1 MRNFFRG
8 IIRASSFFRK
18 EIFEILR
25 QPRLV
30 FTLVLGPFLILFIFG
45 IGYRN
50 QARALRTLFVAQPS
64 STLVQES
71 QQNQE
76 SMGLWLIYAGTTGDQ
91 IEALDQLNR
100 GQVDLVIVEP
110 EDAYNTIKNNEQA
123 IFTLYHHEIDP
134 AQVNYFAYF
143 GHIYVN
149 ALNQRVLHSFA
160 VQGQQEAANLQNN
173 LQEAHQNVAAMRQA
187 VQSGDETLA
196 QQKQQGL
203 SSNVDAVSLAVGVSL
218 GLLDGLQQTQGVN
231 TDPVQSTLESTPE
244 STLESTLANLRQNT
258 NQLNN
263 SSSADPSER
272 LARLDK
278 VDQDITDLDGR
289 LAEFQSIAPTIMVNP
304 FQSETKSLAP
314 VQLSVSDFFAPAVLA
329 LLLQHLAVTFAALSI
344 VRERN
349 VGTMELFR
357 VSPLSA
363 AEALFGK
370 YISYMVF
377 GGVIAA
383 LLSALLAYV
392 LHVPMLGNWWYFA
405 LVIAAVL
412 FASLGIGFAISIISQ
427 TDSQAVQYSMII
439 LLASVFFSG
448 FIMSLDMLLPAVRVI
463 SWLLPTTYGTLL
475 LRDIALRG
483 MDPNWALLGGMAAIG
498 LVLMLISWWLMRRLI
513 SSSQ

>member
-1 MRNFFRG
+1 MGNFFRG

-30 FTLVLGPFLILFIFG
+30 ATLVLGPFLILFIFG
-45 IGYRN
+45 IGYRA
-50 QARALRTLFVAQPS
+50 QSRTLRTLFVAQPNS
-64 STLVQES
+64 PIAAQDI
-71 QQNQE
+71 QQYGK
-76 SMGLWLIYAGTTGDQ
+76 SMGSLLIYAGVTGNQ
-91 IEALDQLNR
+91 NEALDQLQR

-110 EDAYNTIKNNEQA
+110 GDATSTIKNNQQA
-123 IFTLYHHEIDP
+123 VFTLYHHEIDP
-134 AQVNYFAYF
+134 VQVSYINYLGWLYA
-143 GHIYVN
+143 GAVN
-149 ALNQRVLHSFA
+149 QQVLRSFA
-160 VQGQQEAANLQNN
+160 VQGQKDAVNLHTS
-173 LQEAHQNVAAMRQA
+173 LQEAHQNVSAMRQA
-187 VQSGDETLA
+187 VQSGDEALA

-203 SSNVDAVSLAVGVSL
+203 AGNVDAISQAVGASL
-218 GLLDGLQQTQGVN
+218 GLLDSLQQTKGTNGGN
-231 TDPVQSTLESTPE
+231 TDPVQSTLTD
-244 STLESTLANLRQNT
+244 LRQNT
-258 NQLNN
+258 NQLGD
-263 SSSADPSER
+263 STGTKDER

-278 VDQDITDLDGR
+278 IDKDITDLDGK
-289 LAEFQSIAPTIMVNP
+289 LAEFQSIDPSIIVSP
-304 FQSETKSLAP
+304 FRSETKSVAN
-314 VQLSVSDFFAPAVLA
+314 VQPSISDFFAPAVLA

-370 YISYMVF
+370 YISYMLF

-383 LLSALLAYV
+383 ILSALLVFA

-412 FASLGIGFAISIISQ
+412 FTSLGIGFAISIVSQ

-448 FIMSLDMLLPAVRVI
+448 FIMSLDMLWEPVRVI

-483 MDPNWALLGGMAAIG
+483 IDPNWALLGGLIAIG
-498 LVLMLISWWLMRRLI
+498 LVLMLISWRLMRRLI
-513 SSSQ
+513 ASSQ

>member
-1 MRNFFRG
+1 MGNFFRG
-8 IIRASSFFRK
+8 MIRASSFFRK

-30 FTLVLGPFLILFIFG
+30 ATLVLGPFLILFIFG

-50 QARALRTLFVAQPS
+50 QARALHTLFVAQPN
-64 STLVQES
+64 STLAQNI
-71 QQNQE
+71 QQNKT
-76 SMGLWLIYAGTTGDQ
+76 SMGSWLIYAGVTGDQ
-91 IEALDQLNR
+91 KEALDRLNR

-110 EDAYNTIKNNEQA
+110 EDAYNTIKNNQQA
-123 IFTLYHHEIDP
+123 TFTLYHHEIDP
-134 AQVNYFAYF
+134 VQVNYIAYF
-143 GHIYVN
+143 GQVYVN
-149 ALNQRVLHSFA
+149 ALNQLVLRSFA
-160 VQGQQEAANLQNN
+160 VQGQKDAANLHHN
-173 LQEAHQNVAAMRQA
+173 LQEAHQNVSAMRQA

-203 SSNVDAVSLAVGVSL
+203 SSNMDAVSLAVGASL
-218 GLLDGLQQTQGVN
+218 GLLDGMQQTKDVN
-231 TDPVQSTLESTPE
+231 GGNADPVQSTLTE
-244 STLESTLANLRQNT
+244 LRQNT

-263 SSSADPSER
+263 SSSANKAER
-272 LARLDK
+272 LARIDK
-278 VDQDITDLDGR
+278 IDKDITDLDGQ
-289 LAEFQSIAPTIMVNP
+289 LAEFQSIDPSIIVSP
-304 FQSETKSLAP
+304 FHSESKSTAL
-314 VQLSVSDFFAPAVLA
+314 VQPSLSDFFAPAVLA

-370 YISYMVF
+370 YISYMLF

-383 LLSALLAYV
+383 ILSALLAFG

-412 FASLGIGFAISIISQ
+412 FTSLGIGFAISIVSQ

-448 FIMSLDMLLPAVRVI
+448 FIMSLDMLLPPVRVI

-483 MDPNWALLGGMAAIG
+483 TDPNWLLLGGLAAIG
-498 LVLMLISWWLMRRLI
+498 LVLMLISWRLMRRLI

>member
-1 MRNFFRG
+1 MGNFFRG

-18 EIFEILR
+18 EIFEVLR

-30 FTLVLGPFLILFIFG
+30 ATLVLGPFLILFIFG
-45 IGYRN
+45 IGYRS
-50 QARALRTLFVAQPS
+50 QARTLRMLFVGQPN
-64 STLVQES
+64 STLAQEI
-71 QQNQE
+71 QQNKQ
-76 SMGLWLIYAGTTGDQ
+76 SMGAWLVYAGVTGDQ
-91 IEALDQLNR
+91 KEALDRLNR
-100 GQVDLVIVEP
+100 GQVDVVIVEP
-110 EDAYNTIKNNEQA
+110 KDAYNTIKNNQQA

-134 AQVNYFAYF
+134 VQASYITYF
-143 GHIYVN
+143 GQVYVN
-149 ALNQRVLHSFA
+149 ALNQLVLRSFA
-160 VQGQQEAANLQNN
+160 VQGQKDAANMHSS
-173 LQEAHQNVAAMRQA
+173 LQEAHQNVSAMRQA
-187 VQSGDETLA
+187 VQSGDEALA

-218 GLLDGLQQTQGVN
+218 GLLDGMQQTQGVTGGN
-231 TDPVQSTLESTPE
+231 ADPVQTTLTD
-244 STLESTLANLRQNT
+244 LRQNT
-258 NQLNN
+258 NQLND
-263 SSSADPSER
+263 SGSASKVDR
-272 LARLDK
+272 LARIVKIDK
-278 VDQDITDLDGR
+278 DITDLDGK
-289 LAEFQSIAPTIMVNP
+289 LAEFQSIDPSIIVSP
-304 FQSETKSLAP
+304 FNSETKSIAP
-314 VQLSVSDFFAPAVLA
+314 VQPSLSDFFAPAVLA

-370 YISYMVF
+370 YISYMLF

-383 LLSALLAYV
+383 ILSALLAFA

-412 FASLGIGFAISIISQ
+412 FTSLGIGFAISIVSQ

-448 FIMSLDMLLPAVRVI
+448 FIMSLDTLLPPVRVI

-483 MDPNWALLGGMAAIG
+483 TDPNWLLLGSLAGIG
-498 LVLMLISWWLMRRLI
+498 LALMLISWRLMRRLI